1 MMADDTVPRLA
12 PHARWVVFY
21 LAVVFAMMTM
31 QMSSLGFA
39 PLLPSIQKD
48 FAMTFSQVGTF
59 TGVYGLVA
67 LVVSIPAGMLAKH
80 YGEKRVMCAG
90 LAILVLGL
98 IGLSLAENFGQAITA
113 RAVWIFGYRLAFVC
127 VMTAIA
133 LTAPAHLKGRAM
145 GVLGAMSSLATV
157 LGAPFCAG
165 IAVSLGWRHAIMAF
179 GGMALLGLLVFAGF
193 YRQRPEVVLAGR
205 AAQGERQGAFS
216 AFRIPIVWT
225 IPLLGLSNMGGFAA
239 TFFLPA
245 ALKAQFG
252 MDPAGS
258 AQVISIAY
266 ICAIVVNPLCG
277 WLADRFNRWLVLA
290 GMMALS
296 IPASLAMMSNNVLV
310 FQAAAAVLISC
321 GLATTNQL
329 YPTVAELM
337 RGRDVGPLMG
347 ITALGGGIFG
357 YLGPQA
363 LGWLRDWS
371 DGFTAGWWA
380 LAGVAAFSTCLMLF
394 LKNYADRNNARL
406 AAHAAREVTV

>member
-1 MMADDTVPRLA
+1 
-12 PHARWVVFY
+12 
-21 LAVVFAMMTM
+21 
-31 QMSSLGFA
+31 
-39 PLLPSIQKD
+39 
-48 FAMTFSQVGTF
+48 
-59 TGVYGLVA
+59 
-67 LVVSIPAGMLAKH
+67 
-80 YGEKRVMCAG
+80 
-90 LAILVLGL
+90 
-98 IGLSLAENFGQAITA
+98 
-113 RAVWIFGYRLAFVC
+113 
-127 VMTAIA
+127 
-133 LTAPAHLKGRAM
+133 
-145 GVLGAMSSLATV
+145 V

-205 AAQGERQGAFS
+205 AAQGDRPGAFS

-277 WLADRFNRWLVLA
+277 WLADRFDRWLVLA

-296 IPASLAMMSNNVLV
+296 IPASLAMMSHDLLV
-310 FQAAAAVLISC
+310 FQVAAAVLISC

-371 DGFTAGWWA
+371 DGFTAGWWT

-394 LKNYADRNNARL
+394 LKNYADRSNARQ
-406 AAHAAREVTV
+406 AAHAAREATV